1 MMLEEENDEDMEEV
15 EEEKEEPKLEVTEP
29 IIVHETPVE
38 PPKPRIIPNDLN
50 SVKQAISD
58 LNKEIREAGFN
69 IEFEDYDFSDL
80 YQAIIKINK

>member
-1 MMLEEENDEDMEEV
+1 MLLF
-15 EEEKEEPKLEVTEP
+15 KTY
-29 IIVHETPVE
+29 
-38 PPKPRIIPNDLN
+38 LN